1 MLRVKNVTKY
11 YGKFKAVDNL
21 SFTVKPGEIFGLL
34 GENGAGKTT
43 TFRMIIGLL
52 EASKGEITFNKEKID
67 YRTCDKIS
75 FVTEERSLLTKLT
88 VEKML
93 KFYGVLKSMDEK
105 TIDKQIDYWLEEFNI
120 KDYKY
125 KLIKELSKG
134 NQQKIQVISALINN
148 PKLLI
153 LDEPFSGLD
162 PINVKLIKKA
172 IKKMQKEGC
181 TIIFSSHQMQ
191 YIEDFCEKMLI
202 LVKGKAI
209 VSGKISDIKK
219 DYAKKT
225 IVVKADNLK
234 AEVLTKIDGV
244 LSCEEK
250 NGEITLQVAKDEVAD
265 EVFNAVKK
273 YKVHKFTV
281 DDASLNDIFIH
292 YVGGAK

>member
-1 MLRVKNVTKY
+1 MLSVKNVTKY

-43 TFRMIIGLL
+43 TFRMIVGLL

>member
-43 TFRMIIGLL
+43 TFRMIVGLL
-52 EASKGEITFNKEKID
+52 EASEGEITFNEEKID

-234 AEVLTKIDGV
+234 ARVLTKIDGV

>member
-1 MLRVKNVTKY
+1 MLSVKNVTKY

-52 EASKGEITFNKEKID
+52 EASEGEITFNKEKID
-67 YRTCDKIS
+67 YKTCDKIS

-93 KFYGVLKSMDEK
+93 KFYGILKSMDEK

-234 AEVLTKIDGV
+234 ARVLTKIDGV

-250 NGEITLQVAKDEVAD
+250 NGEITLQVAKDEIAD
-265 EVFNAVKK
+265 EVFNVVKK

>member
-43 TFRMIIGLL
+43 TFRMIVGLL